1 MLHNSLNKINPSF
14 VLFFFLFSSL
24 HSNLDSVQKI
34 KQRNVAVLTTQTVP
48 GVHILL
54 QIYLAKLKNQKR
66 TPKVIPTLLSTIYDL
81 HLCSEFQ
88 SIVFQTAL
96 GRVTE
101 ETAPGR
107 KEE

>member
-1 MLHNSLNKINPSF
+1 MLYNSLNKINPS
-14 VLFFFLFSSL
+14 FFLFSSL
-24 HSNLDSVQKI
+24 HSNLDFCAKKKKI
-34 KQRNVAVLTTQTVP
+34 KQRNVAVLTKQTVP
-48 GVHILL
+48 GVYILP

-81 HLCSEFQ
+81 RLCCEFQ

-96 GRVTE
+96 GEVTE
-101 ETAPGR
+101 GTAPGR

>member
-1 MLHNSLNKINPSF
+1 MLYNSLNKINPS
-14 VLFFFLFSSL
+14 FFLFSSL
-24 HSNLDSVQKI
+24 HSNLDFCAKKI
-34 KQRNVAVLTTQTVP
+34 KQRNVAVLTKQTVP
-48 GVHILL
+48 GVYILP

-81 HLCSEFQ
+81 HLCYEFQ

-96 GRVTE
+96 GEVTE
-101 ETAPGR
+101 GTAPGR